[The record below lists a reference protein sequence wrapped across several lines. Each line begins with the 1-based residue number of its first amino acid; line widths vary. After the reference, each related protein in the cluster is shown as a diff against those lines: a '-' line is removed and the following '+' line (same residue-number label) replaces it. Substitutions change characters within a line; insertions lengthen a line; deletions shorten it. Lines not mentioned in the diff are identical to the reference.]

1 MCAWRTRSLLPVL
14 VAPWQVGL
22 APSLE
27 TQEDGPK
34 SGSRPTCLNY
44 GVGVVQ
50 LAAWASLG
58 VDGSGSHERSGVG
71 VDQSPGDGVEALGS
85 QGPSAR
91 KQAQER
97 LASRPG
103 EVAGPRVSAGI
114 PAPALNMLVIF
125 ISLRQ
130 AAKGHPTSG
139 RGGCCTMFPFSRE
152 GKWREARLPDHMVL
166 KSMKK
171 N

>member
-1 MCAWRTRSLLPVL
+1 MCRTKSILPVL

-27 TQEDGPK
+27 TLEDGPK
-34 SGSRPTCLNY
+34 SGSSPTRLNY
-44 GVGVVQ
+44 SVGVQ
-50 LAAWASLG
+50 QAAWASLG
-58 VDGSGSHERSGVG
+58 VDGSGSPGWGGVG
-71 VDQSPGDGVEALGS
+71 VDQSPGDGVESLGS

-103 EVAGPRVSAGI
+103 EVARPRVSAGI